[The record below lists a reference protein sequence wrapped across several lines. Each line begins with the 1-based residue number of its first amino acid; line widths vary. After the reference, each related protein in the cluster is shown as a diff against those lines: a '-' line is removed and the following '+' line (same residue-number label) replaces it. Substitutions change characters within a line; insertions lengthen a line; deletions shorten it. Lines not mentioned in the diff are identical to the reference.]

1 MNMAPNEVE
10 TINSRAARGVSALRS
25 RWHLL
30 VGHVRQ
36 IRLPEFSISDEL
48 SVKNSLRLA
57 FACVLLG
64 ALIIGVFSW
73 FQMARLNGS
82 TQTMYDQEYASVQA
96 AEKVRSNLLRASQS
110 RTQLLTAT
118 TEGERNALGSSIE
131 QSLEK
136 AQTGLAALKAL
147 AKTEESTKLSAQLS
161 QALETWTKR
170 VRDYIA
176 LVKKQPTDLVQMSPD
191 VPGEEAGLIIATTKL
206 EKFVDEVVVD
216 QGKSAQATIAGAAEV
231 YRTSVLW
238 LVVTTVALITVSVLI
253 SAWVTRRLTRQLG
266 GEPFYAKHIATRIA
280 QGDLSVEIAV
290 AQSDTSSLLYALEE
304 MRVSLAQTVREI
316 AESSSQVALASHEI
330 SLGNLD
336 LSHRT
341 EQQAISLEST
351 SLNVGRMTTIAKR
364 YADSARHAT
373 QLAGSA
379 SQAAVEGGQVVSK
392 VVTTMRQISK
402 NTENIRSIIDVIQG
416 IAFQTNILA
425 LNAAVEA
432 AHAGEQGRGFAVV
445 AAEVRALAQRSSTAA
460 REINELIEKSSTSV
474 HEGTTLTNAAGK
486 TITDL
491 DAAVQA
497 VSQVIG
503 ELSGASVE
511 QSEGILEINQA
522 ISQLDQSTQQN
533 AALVEEA
540 AAAAQ
545 SLNEQAQSLDD
556 LVGRFSLTSEPSHA
570 LSLSAD

>member
-1 MNMAPNEVE
+1 MAPNEVE
-10 TINSRAARGVSALRS
+10 TIPSHESRSANALRS
-25 RWHLL
+25 RWQQVVKAL
-30 VGHVRQ
+30 RQ
-36 IRLPEFSISDEL
+36 IRLPQWSISDEL
-48 SVKNSLRLA
+48 SVKTSLRVA
-57 FACVLLG
+57 FACVVLG
-64 ALIIGVFSW
+64 ALIIGIFSW

-82 TQTMYDQEYASVQA
+82 TQTMYEQEYVSVQA

-118 TEGERNALGSSIE
+118 TDNERNDLGASIE

-136 AQTGLAALKAL
+136 AQAGLTALQAL
-147 AKTEESTKLSAQLS
+147 AKTEASTKLSNQLS
-161 QALETWTKR
+161 EAMGPWSKR

-176 LVKKQPTDLVQMSPD
+176 LVKKQPTDLVLMSPD
-191 VPGEEAGLIIATTKL
+191 VPMEEAGLILATSKL
-206 EKFVDEVVVD
+206 EKFVDEVVAD
-216 QGKSAQATIAGAAEV
+216 QGMSAQATIAGAAQV
-231 YRTSVLW
+231 YTTSVLW
-238 LVVTTVALITVSVLI
+238 LVVTTVVLITVSVLI

-290 AQSDTSSLLYALEE
+290 APSDTSSLLYALEE

-316 AESSSQVALASHEI
+316 AESSSQVAVASQEI
-330 SLGNLD
+330 SLGNQD

-341 EQQAISLEST
+341 EQQAIALEST

-364 YADSARHAT
+364 YADSAKHAT

-379 SQAAVEGGQVVSK
+379 SQAAMEGGQVVSQ
-392 VVTTMRQISK
+392 VVTTMREISK
-402 NTENIRSIIDVIQG
+402 NTDNIRSIMDVIQG

-460 REINELIEKSSTSV
+460 REINELIEKSSASV
-474 HEGTTLTNAAGK
+474 REGTTLTNAAGK

-497 VSQVIG
+497 VSHVIG

-522 ISQLDQSTQQN
+522 ISHLDQSTQQN

-545 SLNEQAQSLDD
+545 SLNEQAQSLDT
-556 LVGRFSLTSEPSHA
+556 LVGRFSLTSG
-570 LSLSAD
+570 

>member
-1 MNMAPNEVE
+1 MKTTMAPNEVE
-10 TINSRAARGVSALRS
+10 TIEPRGVRIASALSS
-25 RWHLL
+25 RWRLL
-30 VGHVRQ
+30 AGQCR
-36 IRLPEFSISDEL
+36 RMSLPALSLGGEM
-48 SVKNSLRLA
+48 SVKSSLRLA

-64 ALIIGVFSW
+64 ALTIGVFSW
-73 FQMARLNGS
+73 FQMAHLNAS
-82 TQTMYDQEYASVQA
+82 TQTMYEQEYVSVQA

-118 TEGERNALGSSIE
+118 TDNERAELGASIE
-131 QSLEK
+131 KSLEN
-136 AQTGLAALKAL
+136 AQTGLTALKAL
-147 AKTEESTKLSAQLS
+147 ANTPETTQLSSQLS
-161 QALETWTKR
+161 QALDTWSKR
-170 VRDYIA
+170 VRDYVL
-176 LVKKQPTDLVQMSPD
+176 LVKKQPTDLVLMSPD
-191 VPGEEAGLIIATTKL
+191 VPMEEASLIIATSKL
-206 EKFVDEVVVD
+206 EKIVDEVVTE

-231 YRTSVLW
+231 YRTSVMW
-238 LVVTTVALITVSVLI
+238 LVLTTAVLITVSVLI

-266 GEPFYAKHIATRIA
+266 GEPLYAKHIATRIA
-280 QGDLSVEIAV
+280 QGDLAVEIAV
-290 AQSDTSSLLYALEE
+290 AQRDTSSLLYALEE

-316 AESSSQVALASHEI
+316 AQSSSQVALASHEI
-330 SLGNLD
+330 SLGNQD

-351 SLNVGRMTTIAKR
+351 SLNVESMTRIAKR
-364 YADSARHAT
+364 YADSAKHAT
-373 QLAGSA
+373 QLADSA
-379 SQAAVEGGQVVSK
+379 GQAALEGGQVVSQ
-392 VVTTMRQISK
+392 VMTTMRQISK
-402 NTENIRSIIDVIQG
+402 NTDNIRSIIGVIQG

-460 REINELIEKSSTSV
+460 REINELIEKSSASV

-497 VSQVIG
+497 VSEVIG

-511 QSEGILEINQA
+511 QNEGILEINQA

-533 AALVEEA
+533 AALVEQA

-545 SLNEQAQSLDD
+545 SLNEQAESLDT
-556 LVGRFSLTSEPSHA
+556 LVGRFKLTGS
-570 LSLSAD
+570 

>member
-556 LVGRFSLTSEPSHA
+556 LVGRFDLTGG
-570 LSLSAD
+570 

>member
-1 MNMAPNEVE
+1 MKTTMAVNKVE
-10 TINSRAARGVSALRS
+10 TLEPRGRRIASAFGSLGRLLADKYRQMPVSELT
-25 RWHLL
+25 L
-30 VGHVRQ
+30 GN
-36 IRLPEFSISDEL
+36 EL
-48 SVKNSLRLA
+48 SVKTRLRLA

-64 ALIIGVFSW
+64 ALTIGVFSW
-73 FQMARLNGS
+73 FQMARLNSS
-82 TQTMYDQEYASVQA
+82 TQTMYEQEYMSVQA

-118 TEGERNALGSSIE
+118 TDNERGELGASIE
-131 QSLEK
+131 KSLEN
-136 AQTGLAALKAL
+136 AQTGLTALKAL
-147 AKTEESTKLSAQLS
+147 ANTEEATKLSGQLS

-170 VRDYIA
+170 VRDYIV
-176 LVKKQPTDLVQMSPD
+176 LVKKQPIDLVQMSPD
-191 VPGEEAGLIIATTKL
+191 VPMEEASLIIATTKL
-206 EKFVDEVVVD
+206 EKMVDEVVAD
-216 QGKSAQATIAGAAEV
+216 QGKSAQATMAGAAEV
-231 YRTSVLW
+231 YKTSVMW
-238 LVVTTVALITVSVLI
+238 LVLTTVVLVTVSVLI

-266 GEPFYAKHIATRIA
+266 GEPLYAKHIATRIA
-280 QGDLSVEIAV
+280 QGDLAVDIAV

-316 AESSSQVALASHEI
+316 ADSSGQVALASHEI
-330 SLGNLD
+330 SLGNQD

-351 SLNVGRMTTIAKR
+351 SLNVERMTRIAKR
-364 YADSARHAT
+364 YADSAQHAT
-373 QLAGSA
+373 QLADSA
-379 SQAAVEGGQVVSK
+379 SQAALEGGQVVSQ

-402 NTENIRSIIDVIQG
+402 NTDNIRSIIGVIQG

-497 VSQVIG
+497 VSHVIG

-545 SLNEQAQSLDD
+545 SLNEQAESLDT
-556 LVGRFSLTSEPSHA
+556 LVGRFK
-570 LSLSAD
+570 LSNS

>member
-1 MNMAPNEVE
+1 MTMAVNEVE
-10 TINSRAARGVSALRS
+10 TIDPREATFASVQNSRSSQLLNKLR
-25 RWHLL
+25 H
-30 VGHVRQ
+30 
-36 IRLPEFSISDEL
+36 IRLPRFSISDEL
-48 SVKNSLRLA
+48 PVKTSLRMA

-82 TQTMYDQEYASVQA
+82 TQNMYEQEYVSVQA

-118 TEGERNALGSSIE
+118 TENERNELGAAIE

-136 AQTGLAALKAL
+136 AQAGLTALKSL
-147 AKTEESTKLSAQLS
+147 AKTEESTKLSEQLS
-161 QALETWTKR
+161 QAMEKWSKR
-170 VRDYIA
+170 VREYIA
-176 LVKKQPTDLVQMSPD
+176 LVKEQPTDLVLMSPD
-191 VPGEEAGLIIATTKL
+191 VPMEEAGLIIATTKL
-206 EKFVDEVVVD
+206 EKFVDDVVAE

-231 YRTSVLW
+231 YKTSVLW
-238 LVVTTVALITVSVLI
+238 LVITTVALITVSLLI

-280 QGDLSVEIAV
+280 QGDLAVQIAV
-290 AQSDTSSLLYALEE
+290 ADSDTSSLLYALEE
-304 MRVSLAQTVREI
+304 MRTSLAQTVREI
-316 AESSSQVALASHEI
+316 AESSSQVAQASHEI

-336 LSHRT
+336 LSQRT

-351 SLNVGRMTTIAKR
+351 SLNVERMTTIAKR
-364 YADSARHAT
+364 YADSAQHAS

-379 SQAAVEGGQVVSK
+379 SQAAMEGGQVVAK
-392 VVTTMRQISK
+392 VVATMREISK
-402 NTENIRSIIDVIQG
+402 NTQNIHSIIGVIQG

-460 REINELIEKSSTSV
+460 REINELIEKSSSSV
-474 HEGTTLTNAAGK
+474 VEGTSLTNAAGK
-486 TITDL
+486 AITDL
-491 DAAVQA
+491 DSAVQA
-497 VSQVIG
+497 VSSVIG
-503 ELSGASVE
+503 ELSGSSVE

-545 SLNEQAQSLDD
+545 SLNEQAQSLDG
-556 LVGRFSLTSEPSHA
+556 LVGRFELTSV
-570 LSLSAD
+570 